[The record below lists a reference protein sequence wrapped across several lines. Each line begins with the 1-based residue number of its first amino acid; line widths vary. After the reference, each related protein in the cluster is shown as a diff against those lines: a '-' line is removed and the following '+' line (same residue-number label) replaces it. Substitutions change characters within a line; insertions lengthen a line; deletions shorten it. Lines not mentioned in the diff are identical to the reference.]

1 MYTAIYIYD
10 AVPLDFFGNLAT
22 LETIGQPKL
31 GLLSSPLLFNGRK
44 P

>member
-1 MYTAIYIYD
+1 MMLYLWI
-10 AVPLDFFGNLAT
+10 LFGNLAT

-31 GLLSSPLLFNGRK
+31 GLLPSPLLFNGRK